1 MNEPPSP
8 ALAGPTR
15 LLGAH
20 MPTAG
25 GICNSLLRGKEIGC
39 TAVQLFTG
47 SPRQWHHPPLDPEVA
62 AQFHRTQQETGIAFT
77 VAHDSYLINLAA
89 PDADILE
96 RSRKAFRR
104 ELDRAEALGIPW
116 VVTHMGAHLDSGEEA
131 GLAVLCDSLNLLLEE
146 TEGMSAG
153 VALETTAGQGTCL
166 GHRFEQ
172 IARVLEGCASHP
184 RLGVC
189 LDTCHVFV
197 AGYDIRDAES
207 YQQTL
212 ASFDAV
218 IGFETL
224 KVIHANDAKKPLGSR
239 VDRHEHLGEGEIGIE
254 TFSRLVND
262 PRLLH
267 IPVIIETP
275 DAETMHAVNLAKLQ
289 RLASGGQLGM
299 RVKVRLFGHYRDFA
313 EDGTEVSLPVGATV
327 ADLAAQMAARD
338 ARLAGLEQHCRAA
351 VNEEYTTADATL
363 HEGDEVAF
371 IPPMSGG

>member
-1 MNEPPSP
+1 M
-8 ALAGPTR
+8 R

-25 GICNSLLRGKEIGC
+25 GLYNSLLGGKEIGC

-62 AQFHRTQQETGIAFT
+62 AQFRRTQAETGIAFT

-89 PDADILE
+89 PDADILD

-116 VVTHMGAHLDSGEEA
+116 VITHMGAHLDSGEET
-131 GLAVLCDSLNLLLEE
+131 GLNVLCDSLNALLEE
-146 TEGMSAG
+146 TEGMAVG

-166 GHRFEQ
+166 GYRFEQ
-172 IARVLEGCASHP
+172 IARILEGCKEHS
-184 RLGVC
+184 RLCVC
-189 LDTCHVFV
+189 LDTCHIFV
-197 AGYDIRDAES
+197 AGYDIRDEES

-212 ASFDAV
+212 NSFNAV
-218 IGFETL
+218 IGLDRL

-254 TFSRLVND
+254 TFGRLVTD

-275 DAETMHAVNLAKLQ
+275 DSETMHAVNLAKLK
-289 RLASGGQLGM
+289 RLAAGGQLGM
-299 RVKVRLFGHYRDFA
+299 RVTVRFFGHYRDFA
-313 EDGTEVSLPVGATV
+313 TDGAEVDLPVGATV
-327 ADLAAQMAARD
+327 ADLAA
-338 ARLAGLEQHCRAA
+338 RLAAQDTRLEGIDRHCRAA
-351 VNEEYTTADATL
+351 INEEYTPADVPL
-363 HEGDEVAF
+363 NEGDEVAF